1 MSCSRRWPALPSH
14 ATAPRSASCSPR
26 CRRRKH
32 VDVRC
37 PARQRCAGTSPSP
50 TRSGPPALIRRSA
63 ATGLSRSRATRAA
76 YPCRTLTGISR
87 LWISSTRTAPS
98 YIYALYMLMLEHV
111 SSIGDRFRGGG
122 LFVLSP
128 PNFFFLPE
136 HHVLVPA
143 PLHVA
148 VRALCCPA
156 VCAVMTDDGRRRQR
170 VQRHRDECRL
180 ALLSFQCYR
189 SDGLVC

>member
-1 MSCSRRWPALPSH
+1 
-14 ATAPRSASCSPR
+14 
-26 CRRRKH
+26 
-32 VDVRC
+32 
-37 PARQRCAGTSPSP
+37 
-50 TRSGPPALIRRSA
+50 
-63 ATGLSRSRATRAA
+63 
-76 YPCRTLTGISR
+76 
-87 LWISSTRTAPS
+87 
-98 YIYALYMLMLEHV
+98 MLMLEHV

-148 VRALCCPA
+148 VSALCCPA

-180 ALLSFQCYR
+180 ALLSFQCYGF
-189 SDGLVC
+189 DGLVC

>member
-1 MSCSRRWPALPSH
+1 MRKSQRKDARMSCSRRWPALPSH

-37 PARQRCAGTSPSP
+37 PARQRRAGTSPSP
-50 TRSGPPALIRRSA
+50 TRSGPLALIRRSA

-111 SSIGDRFRGGG
+111 SSVVTDQAFCSG
-122 LFVLSP
+122 
-128 PNFFFLPE
+128 
-136 HHVLVPA
+136 HHANDSRQSSQYCPVHRA
-143 PLHVA
+143 PRKFPSA
-148 VRALCCPA
+148 
-156 VCAVMTDDGRRRQR
+156 
-170 VQRHRDECRL
+170 DE
-180 ALLSFQCYR
+180 
-189 SDGLVC
+189 

>member
-14 ATAPRSASCSPR
+14 ATAPRSASCSPSPPAVAAVNMSTYGALR
-26 CRRRKH
+26 
-32 VDVRC
+32 VSVVRE
-37 PARQRCAGTSPSP
+37 PSP

-170 VQRHRDECRL
+170 VQAAPRRVQAGTTFIPVL
-180 ALLSFQCYR
+180 PL
-189 SDGLVC
+189 